1 MLTKLVIAFTV
12 LAVFAAFAG
21 TVPGK
26 IASGNVTVTSPVTLK
41 GSALKPGVYRVTVT
55 AEKVILTQGKETLQI
70 PAKIETAPNK
80 FDESQVQYEGSG
92 PQMTISQI
100 SLGGTKLRLLFN

>member
-1 MLTKLVIAFTV
+1 
-12 LAVFAAFAG
+12 
-21 TVPGK
+21 
-26 IASGNVTVTSPVTLK
+26 
-41 GSALKPGVYRVTVT
+41 
-55 AEKVILTQGKETLQI
+55 VILTQGKETLQI